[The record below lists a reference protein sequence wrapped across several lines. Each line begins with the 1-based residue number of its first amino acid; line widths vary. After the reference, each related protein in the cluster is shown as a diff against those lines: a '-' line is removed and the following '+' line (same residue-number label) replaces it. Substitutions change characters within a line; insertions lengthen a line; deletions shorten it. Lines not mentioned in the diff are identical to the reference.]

1 MKRYVFQIIIE
12 EGNDE
17 FWESLVEEN
26 RTGCEDVQD
35 LILESFAG
43 CGLAD
48 AEVTLVEYTN
58 K

>member
-17 FWESLVEEN
+17 FWEGVEQN
-26 RTGCEDVQD
+26 PARGIED
-35 LILESFAG
+35 LLTMITE
-43 CGLAD
+43 GLAASALD
-48 AEVTLVEYTN
+48 DSEIRLVEYTD